1 MIQQQSHLMSG
12 FGAGGAR
19 ASIVLFAMI
28 FIVFFVIAAVAQV
41 LMLKWRPWLPGSE
54 GEASFFNS
62 VRSSVYTVMSYI
74 S

>member
-1 MIQQQSHLMSG
+1 MKPFMPTPQGLH
-12 FGAGGAR
+12 APEVR
-19 ASIVLFAMI
+19 APAALFLPI
-28 FIVFFVIAAVAQV
+28 FVVFLLIALVAQV

-54 GEASFFNS
+54 GHGSLLDN